1 MSYAKGWRND
11 TAAKKK
17 SNKKKKNANKN
28 KEPAQ
33 TSNGDARIDKDEAD
47 EEPETPT
54 TAVSLCPSKLQ
65 ILRESR

>member
-1 MSYAKGWRND
+1 MG

-33 TSNGDARIDKDEAD
+33 TSNGDARFDKHEVD

-54 TAVSLCPSKLQ
+54 TAVSFCCSLSP
-65 ILRESR
+65 E